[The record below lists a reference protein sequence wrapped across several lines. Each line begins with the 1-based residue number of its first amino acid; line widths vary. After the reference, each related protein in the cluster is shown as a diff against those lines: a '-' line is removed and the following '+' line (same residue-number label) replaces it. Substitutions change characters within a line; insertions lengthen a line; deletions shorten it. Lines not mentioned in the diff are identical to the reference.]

1 MRDSLGNL
9 TYLHSDHL
17 GSVSLA
23 TTSNGNIASQQYFD
37 AWGKVKSGGIGQ
49 TSLNYTGQRL
59 DGTGLLYYN
68 ARYYDP
74 ALGKFLSPDNVDDGV
89 NRYAYV
95 HNNPL
100 NKADPTGHCPWCII
114 GAIGGAVIGG
124 VADAGVQF
132 FTTGKVDVGQ
142 VALATLTG
150 AVIGGTMG
158 VGATAFAG
166 GAGAAEVATTVGGAV
181 AAETTGAVNEIEGLE
196 NDVANATSEGSST
209 FYTVQNATDA
219 ARLKGSGEPWPT
231 DPTRSALGEGVY
243 AWGDSET
250 AGLYKA
256 AKEATSQE
264 SLETMQFSVDNA
276 KLSQYNQVNLT
287 TLSDNEQNAF
297 LEQQSKLY
305 GGTPD
310 TSIDY
315 IQRGTKYGTEHYFNK
330 TVFND
335 LDFGE

>member
-37 AWGKVKSGGIGQ
+37 PWGKVKSGGIGQ

-74 ALGKFLSPDNVDDGV
+74 ALGKFLSPDNVSDGV

-158 VGATAFAG
+158 LGATAFAG

-181 AAETTGAVNEIEGLE
+181 AAESGAINEVEGEISGLAE
-196 NDVANATSEGSST
+196 ALSGRAEVAASSSEEVANSAISMDKAIELGVQHAGSDARLNVSGSGGYQFIGEPVMDSEGNAIRNISRFDINSAST
-209 FYTVQNATDA
+209 HVQQEGPHLNLEWQINGDS
-219 ARLKGSGEPWPT
+219 LSDLDPHIPI
-231 DPTRSALGEGVY
+231 DPTTIRP
-243 AWGDSET
+243 GDIP
-250 AGLYKA
+250 Y
-256 AKEATSQE
+256 
-264 SLETMQFSVDNA
+264 
-276 KLSQYNQVNLT
+276 
-287 TLSDNEQNAF
+287 
-297 LEQQSKLY
+297 
-305 GGTPD
+305 
-310 TSIDY
+310 
-315 IQRGTKYGTEHYFNK
+315 
-330 TVFND
+330 
-335 LDFGE
+335 